1 MCRPL
6 DTPYNPAVSHLAQAA
21 RPPRARSGRIVW
33 ATLAFMVGF
42 VVLLVFI
49 SRWYLIPALEASRH
63 ATGVEKR
70 ALVAH
75 SRLLLA
81 LVLLIL
87 ISGILLT
94 FRFGRYFVPRVG
106 EKAKPTKYVDAWAES
121 ARRVSVPPREDKF
134 EYEDGDED

>member
-1 MCRPL
+1 MPVVVPV
-6 DTPYNPAVSHLAQAA
+6 THL
-21 RPPRARSGRIVW
+21 RPPCRSGRVVW

-49 SRWYLIPALEASRH
+49 SNWYLIPAFKAAST

-94 FRFGRYFVPRVG
+94 FRFGRYFIPRVG
-106 EKAKPTKYVDAWAES
+106 EKTKPTQYVDAWAES
-121 ARRVSVPPREDKF
+121 AKRVSVPPRET
-134 EYEDGDED
+134 EDEED